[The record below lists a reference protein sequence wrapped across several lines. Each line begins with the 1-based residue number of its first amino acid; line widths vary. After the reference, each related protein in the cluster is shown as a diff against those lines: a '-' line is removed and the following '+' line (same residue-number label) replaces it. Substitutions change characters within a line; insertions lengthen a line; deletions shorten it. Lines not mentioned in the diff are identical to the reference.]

1 MRKFTNY
8 LNAEIKDTSK
18 DTFDIKLMNKKF
30 PEDELF
36 NNCVMEIS
44 MTFLVNCQGYSIRVE
59 LDALIENLL
68 DKRRGGWKQTIYDRS
83 GPKTMKQLEDDHE
96 NKQKKLYGRDD
107 SPQDYYSKHNK
118 NHKNNN
124 RGGGARHV
132 EENDD
137 EYVLANNHGSD
148 RFGNKKYGSTRNFE
162 FGNNK
167 GKRSPQK
174 YDNNNR
180 FSNNYNQSRFDNNQ
194 KDNKR
199 ANSEDEESHE
209 RVKRVESN
217 VTDHDDY
224 GFDKEKGE
232 EQVEN
237 KPRFARKNSSNKE
250 VMMSEL
256 KEFFKINKNCVDK
269 DTYIAWFFER
279 KDDWNKTG
287 SKPGQYLF
295 EGFF

>member
-1 MRKFTNY
+1 MAEMKKFTNY

-30 PEDELF
+30 PEDDNF
-36 NNCVMEIS
+36 NNCIMEIT
-44 MTFLVNCQGYSIRVE
+44 MTFLYNCQGYSIRVE

-68 DKRRGGWKQTIYDRS
+68 DKRRGGWKQTIYDKK
-83 GPKTMKQLEDDHE
+83 GPKTMKELEDE
-96 NKQKKLYGRDD
+96 YAQKQRKLYGRDD
-107 SPQDYYSKHNK
+107 SEEDYYSKHNNK
-118 NHKNNN
+118 RNN
-124 RGGGARHV
+124 RGARHV
-132 EENDD
+132 EDD
-137 EYVLANNHGSD
+137 DNEYVLANNAGSD
-148 RFGNKKYGSTRNFE
+148 RFDGKKYGSSRNFE
-162 FGNNK
+162 FGKHK

-180 FSNNYNQSRFDNNQ
+180 FANYNQPRFNKHHD
-194 KDNKR
+194 DNKR
-199 ANSEDEESHE
+199 ANSEDEEAHE

-237 KPRFARKNSSNKE
+237 KPRFARKHSSNKE

-256 KEFFKINKNCVDK
+256 KEFFKNNKNCADK